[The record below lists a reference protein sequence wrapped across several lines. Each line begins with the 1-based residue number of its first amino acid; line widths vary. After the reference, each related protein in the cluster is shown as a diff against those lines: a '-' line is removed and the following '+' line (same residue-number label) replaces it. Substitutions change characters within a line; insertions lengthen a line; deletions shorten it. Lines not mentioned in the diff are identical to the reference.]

1 MERSSM
7 GFDLFFTAALLP
19 CKKGVISMDREWLRI
34 LVAALLAV
42 ILPHLAIHIG
52 SKLQQTLPEPT
63 PGTQTEA
70 PTTGHAPTDGSSTP
84 IPGVKIPVQID
95 DGAVMLMDLEE
106 YVRGV
111 VLAEMP
117 ASFEAEALK
126 AQAVAARTYT
136 LRVLSIGGRHEPGAI
151 CIDSSCCQA
160 YISDEDYLDGKGSA
174 AEWEKVTQAVGD
186 TTGLVLT
193 YNGKLIDATYFS
205 CSGGRTEDAAAVWG
219 SDVPYLQAVDSPGEE
234 GASVYENEKYF
245 SAAEFAQRLG
255 RNLDGTPD
263 QWFGQVTKT
272 DGNGVAT
279 MVIGGI
285 TYTGTQLRSLLGLR
299 STAFT
304 VEADAKGVTLIT
316 KGYGHRVGMSQYGA
330 EAMAVQ
336 GSNYQQILAHYYR
349 GTVIDK
355 YEDLG

>member
-1 MERSSM
+1 
-7 GFDLFFTAALLP
+7 
-19 CKKGVISMDREWLRI
+19 
-34 LVAALLAV
+34 
-42 ILPHLAIHIG
+42 
-52 SKLQQTLPEPT
+52 
-63 PGTQTEA
+63 
-70 PTTGHAPTDGSSTP
+70 
-84 IPGVKIPVQID
+84 
-95 DGAVMLMDLEE
+95 MLMDLEE

-117 ASFEAEALK
+117 ASFENEALK

-136 LRVLSIGGRHEPGAI
+136 LRVLSMGGRHTPGAI
-151 CIDSSCCQA
+151 CIDSYCCQA
-160 YISDEDYLDGKGSA
+160 YISDADFLLETGTSLD
-174 AEWEKVTQAVGD
+174 WEKVKQAVED
-186 TTGLVLT
+186 TAGMVLT

-255 RNLDGTPD
+255 RILDGTPD

-304 VEADAKGVTLIT
+304 VAADAKGITLIT

>member
-1 MERSSM
+1 M

-70 PTTGHAPTDGSSTP
+70 PTTGHAPTDGSSTT

-245 SAAEFAQRLG
+245 SAAEFAQPLG
-255 RNLDGTPD
+255 KSGWNAGPVVWAGHKNRWKWCGDH
-263 QWFGQVTKT
+263 
-272 DGNGVAT
+272 
-279 MVIGGI
+279 
-285 TYTGTQLRSLLGLR
+285 
-299 STAFT
+299 
-304 VEADAKGVTLIT
+304 
-316 KGYGHRVGMSQYGA
+316 GHRRHHLHRHAASKLAGPALNSIYCGGRRKRRHADHKRLWPPGGYEPVWGGGHGGA
-330 EAMAVQ
+330 GKQLSADFGALLP
-336 GSNYQQILAHYYR
+336 GDGH
-349 GTVIDK
+349 
-355 YEDLG
+355 